1 MAETIEH
8 YAMPKKIRVQG
19 LREMEGEGRADGDEI
34 VELVF

>member
-8 YAMPKKIRVQG
+8 YAMPKKIRVQVEEDG
-19 LREMEGEGRADGDEI
+19 SEGRADGDEI